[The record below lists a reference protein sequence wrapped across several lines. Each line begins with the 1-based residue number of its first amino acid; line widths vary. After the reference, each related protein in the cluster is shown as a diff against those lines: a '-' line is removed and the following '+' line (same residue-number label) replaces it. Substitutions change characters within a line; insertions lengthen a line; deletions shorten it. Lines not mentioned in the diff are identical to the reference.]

1 MSHKQ
6 ELNETGIRIFPKWL
20 TLIDFE
26 MALAYNLIISR
37 CQDFYL
43 ATHNYHTYF
52 KSLSCQK
59 FLKSKT
65 ILELAEICGQIRS
78 YKSLASIKYS
88 LLFIRN

>member
-1 MSHKQ
+1 MSHRQ
-6 ELNETGIRIFPKWL
+6 ELNKTGIRIFPKWL

-52 KSLSCQK
+52 KSLPCQK
-59 FLKSKT
+59 LKIQNYSRTSRDLWSDK
-65 ILELAEICGQIRS
+65 IL
-78 YKSLASIKYS
+78 
-88 LLFIRN
+88 